1 MKNNLLIYYSMIKQC
16 CIIVVLSVLLYSCGG
31 SEKKVFEYAGGSL
44 QIAIDVEPSTH
55 ISREVND
62 YYSAALLSQVM
73 EGLVSMDPKS
83 LKINPQ
89 IASEWKVSADG
100 LTYSF
105 VLRNDV
111 KFHANP
117 LFKSEADRKL
127 TMNDVV
133 RSVEKACSKN
143 EKGEPTH
150 AYVFLYKDLLKG
162 ANEFFEGKRNSIDGL
177 DVNGNTVSFEL
188 LKQDD
193 NFLAKMTN
201 VCAAISSAK
210 VIDQGK
216 ESELIGTGP
225 FLFTGY
231 ASGDVRKAIL
241 LKNDE
246 YYLQDEEGNA
256 LPYLDSL
263 VFVFQGRKLD
273 QLELF
278 ENKQL
283 DLITGLPPSRITK
296 MLEGRIKDFNSSP
309 PLFVMHDNPLLFTNY
324 YFFNMTDPRFENVKV
339 RQAFNYAIDREKL
352 GREVLRNQYY
362 ELGYYGI
369 VPPISSAFRGYDFKL
384 VKQAS
389 YIFNPE
395 KAKKLLADAGYP
407 NGKGF
412 GSINLRY
419 NIGDVNSAVAD
430 EVAQQLFQVLNINV
444 NIDGSTFEQ
453 KDTDASMAKGD
464 VFRSAWAGDY
474 PNPESFLSN
483 FYGKYVPETKEQP
496 SRLNQ
501 SRYQNELFDQL
512 FEQAKNSTKLSE
524 AMSYYAKAEKVL
536 MQDPPIIPL
545 WYSGDIQIVY
555 SDVRN
560 LHFNALNMFNFREVY
575 KKQLTAEE
583 YQNQIKEIKRY

>member
-1 MKNNLLIYYSMIKQC
+1 MIYYSITKQY
-16 CIIVVLSVLLYSCGG
+16 CILVVLSVLLYSCGG
-31 SEKKVFEYAGGSL
+31 SGKQEFEYAGGSL

-62 YYSAALLSQVM
+62 YYSAALLTQVM

-83 LKINPQ
+83 LKVNPQ

-105 VLRNDV
+105 VLRSDV

-117 LFKSEADRKL
+117 LFKSDEDRNL

-133 RSVEKACSKN
+133 RSVEKACSKS
-143 EKGEPTH
+143 EQGEPTH

-162 ANEFFEGKRNSIDGL
+162 ANEFFEGKRKSIDGL
-177 DVNGNTVSFEL
+177 KVNGNRVSFEL
-188 LKQDD
+188 LKRDD

-201 VCAAISSAK
+201 VCAAVSSAK

-225 FLFTGY
+225 FIFNGY
-231 ASGDVRKAIL
+231 VSGDVRKAIL
-241 LKNDE
+241 LKNQE

-263 VFVFQGRKLD
+263 VFVFQGRKLE
-273 QLELF
+273 QLEMF

-369 VPPISSAFRGYDFKL
+369 VPPISSAFRGYDFKG
-384 VKQAS
+384 VKQAA
-389 YIFNPE
+389 YIFDPE

-474 PNPESFLSN
+474 PNPETFLSN

-524 AMSYYAKAEKVL
+524 AMTYYAKAEKVL